1 LHRVAVSLVVAIALL
16 VSGASSDFAAQT
28 PQTGFRV
35 LSAEGTRALPTVA
48 HNNQER
54 VALDDLVQLFKLT
67 LREDRLAGGVT
78 VTAGSR
84 SIILT
89 PDQPV
94 VSVAGRLVSL
104 SAPPIRQG
112 NRWLL
117 PLDFLSRALG
127 PALDTRIDVRR
138 AGRFVVIGDLR
149 VPRVMARVDTTP
161 GSATVSFDT
170 TPSTPAR
177 VVVETGRLLV
187 SFEADA
193 LELALPSV
201 APGEFLLSMQPG
213 DTPNTVRINTAPRFA
228 MHRATTSQPE
238 PGSSRLVVEL
248 LPSGTEAPAPSAPTP
263 SPAPVDPLPLPLPMP
278 TPGVRTVVIDPGHGG
293 DEIGARGT
301 NGAQEKDV
309 TLAVARRLKALIESR
324 LGLRVFLTR
333 EDDRTMTLDERSAY
347 ANSQKAD
354 VFVSIHANAAL
365 SPTMRGA
372 EVYYLS
378 MDASDAEARRLAESS
393 GTVLPALGG
402 GTRAIDLIP
411 WDTAQ
416 ARYLDLSSTLAGLI
430 HQALASRVPMSPRAM
445 HQAPFRVLVGANMPA
460 VLVEMGYLSHPEQE
474 RALTSTA
481 YQDQVAQA
489 LFDAL
494 SQFRTQVERP
504 SPPAPATSA
513 PRPPRS

>member
-1 LHRVAVSLVVAIALL
+1 VAVALL
-16 VSGASSDFAAQT
+16 ISGASSYFAAQA
-28 PQTGFRV
+28 PQAGLRV
-35 LSAEGTRALPTVA
+35 LSAEGSRPLATVVQ
-48 HNNQER
+48 NNQER
-54 VALDDLVQLFKLT
+54 VALDDLVQMFKLT
-67 LREDRLAGGVT
+67 LREYRLAGGVT

-127 PALDTRIDVRR
+127 PALETRIDVRR
-138 AGRFVVIGDLR
+138 NARFVVVGDLK
-149 VPRVMARVDTTP
+149 VARVVGRVDATP
-161 GSATVSFDT
+161 GSATVSFDV

-187 SFEADA
+187 TFEADA

-201 APGEFLLSMQPG
+201 MPGEFLLSMQPG
-213 DTPNTVRINTAPRFA
+213 DTPNTVRLNTAPRFA
-228 MHRATTSQPE
+228 IHRATTSQAE
-238 PGSSRLVVEL
+238 AGSSRLTVEL
-248 LPSGTEAPAPSAPTP
+248 LPAGTEPPAPPAATS
-263 SPAPVDPLPLPLPMP
+263 SPAPADPLPLPLPMP
-278 TPGVRTVVIDPGHGG
+278 TPGVRTIVIDAGHGG
-293 DEIGARGT
+293 DEIGARGA
-301 NGAQEKDV
+301 NGTLEKDV
-309 TLAVARRLKALIESR
+309 TLAVTRRLRALIESR

-333 EDDRTMTLDERSAY
+333 DDDRTMTLDERSAY

-354 VFVSIHANAAL
+354 VFISIHANAAL
-365 SPTMRGA
+365 SPAMRGA

-378 MDASDAEARRLAESS
+378 MDESDAELRRLAESS

-402 GTRAIDLIP
+402 GTRSIDLIP

-416 ARYLDLSSTLAGLI
+416 ARYLDLSSTLARLMQ
-430 HQALASRVPMSPRAM
+430 QALASRVPMSPRAM
-445 HQAPFRVLVGANMPA
+445 HQAPFRVLVGANMAA
-460 VLVEMGYLSHPEQE
+460 VLVEVGYLSHPEQE
-474 RALTSTA
+474 RALTSAA

-504 SPPAPATSA
+504 SPPAPVTSA